1 MELKEQ
7 MTIIVVTNL
16 VQQARRLAD
25 RVAFLNN
32 SRLVEA
38 DTVDRIFSEEPA
50 NKLTFDYVRGH
61 FG

>member
-1 MELKEQ
+1 
-7 MTIIVVTNL
+7 MTIVLVTNL

-32 SRLVEA
+32 ATLIEVGPTESM
-38 DTVDRIFSEEPA
+38 FSEHPA
-50 NKLTFDYVRGH
+50 KQLTFDYVRGH